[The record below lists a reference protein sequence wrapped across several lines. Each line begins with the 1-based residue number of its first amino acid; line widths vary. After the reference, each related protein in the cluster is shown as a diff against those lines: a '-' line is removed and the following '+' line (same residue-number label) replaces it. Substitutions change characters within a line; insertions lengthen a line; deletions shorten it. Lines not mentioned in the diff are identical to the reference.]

1 MDPVSAVG
9 APEEFRY
16 FSERPSRTDTNIS
29 GSSSSDA
36 KDNLILRHT
45 GSGFADYLSSQT
57 DSLLDSP
64 TRDFSDDGTQLGGS
78 RTNTN
83 LGQSP
88 NRADRPECS
97 FSIISVGEEPISC
110 DIIFVHGL
118 SGDDKTTWN
127 CGSVSW
133 PDELARV
140 FPKARLL
147 SFKYDRSIW
156 TGSNLRAMQYVSER
170 LLAILTTYRRRED
183 AEHRP
188 IIFVA
193 HSLGGCLVKAAVALA
208 RGYGSLKLWP
218 TYSDINE
225 CTKGIVFFGTPHRTR
240 TALGWHSVVNRI
252 RAASQYYNNAEEL
265 TPSPEGDRERPKA
278 TFMRLLSAFESSLDD
293 GHIAIFSCFE
303 KNETGTDRLAT
314 LVTSGDNALGHQ
326 YENVVYLDGDHTTL
340 CQFQTQIDRGYILV
354 RDLVS
359 QTTDQSVGR
368 ILKAFRAGIP
378 MMEHRNLGLPDSALE
393 KLIVSSQEK
402 PEDSGS
408 DTGVFGTSHVTRL
421 FLPTVMLRR
430 IKKALTQPVF
440 GLEYVESLLAHGVN
454 VDWVAKSAEYE
465 EWRQHRRLLLVTCP
479 LGAGKSATAH
489 DIIGNLAAE
498 IGPKAQKIM
507 DNDDIVLH
515 HFFNNQSNPELHFTE
530 LLHQFV
536 LQLLEVNPSL
546 VRHFPSAQILSK
558 PKMRDCW
565 PFKTKPSDFLKSQD
579 ERVPGLKRR
588 RSGIEVH
595 DQHDVASLLTTE
607 DVVET
612 LFSMLR
618 GNPVTKIYI
627 VIDGLDDCDRA
638 SQPQV
643 RQMLRRLLA
652 LPNTKMCITSQRTT
666 LAESFSTWGVDSEDA
681 ILIDITQQASHQR
694 EINTFSR
701 RELKDVERRLVERR
715 FRLSDDYLERIQ
727 RLFAPDQNW
736 SFLWLKL
743 VALIINGVRNVPALL
758 EFVDAIMPAGATK
771 PTLTTAELHHWM
783 IEFLIGNR
791 DQLAVLALF
800 FVGLA
805 RRPMKPDELS
815 ALLATTRCIKHQTY
829 AMGSTVAHFPVMS
842 LVSRDPSRSRPSSAS
857 SQKRPR
863 SKSKRMSAQKLKE
876 EQAREEFWRWIDSSD
891 PSPIT
896 MEIMEKE
903 YRSDLESWLN
913 GELFGLLTFQGG
925 VVSLAH
931 PSLKDSITTFLTT
944 VNHGKIHLIQR
955 ELAKSCLT
963 LLCLPSRSDV
973 TFEYNPETGTHTPS
987 ILQFSYAMKNW
998 YKHVKEAGPQ
1008 GADLYS
1014 EVKELWE
1021 DHQFQLP
1028 LLKLCGKHHPTDP
1041 KGPQAD
1047 LSCLL
1052 AVLDIHHVLAKQ
1064 LREERRRNEIDAV
1077 SSNIP
1082 LAMACATA
1090 NASLDALKV
1099 LVEDTYK
1106 AENFDE
1112 FVRLIPSLLALA
1124 EEKGNGAFFDG
1135 ASALLKTHADA
1146 LTQKSGKPSVFP
1158 ATEPATLE
1166 ASTVVK
1172 SLRRA
1177 VEARNMTQVIDLLK
1191 RHPGSSELGR
1201 RMRTDGLRLAIRRA
1215 DEELVSCLIDNGAD
1229 VNAKGINGES
1239 PLHLA
1244 ALQGD
1249 LRVVQILVEN
1259 RARKFATDLDGKQP
1273 IHWAARRGHYQV
1285 VEYLLSSS
1293 GDRDT
1298 KLKRTPL
1305 FAACSAAS
1313 ILTIRVLLDYGA
1325 SINPRDID
1333 GRTPLHLASSIGAKE
1348 VVQHLLVEGAD
1359 PNIKDN
1365 KGLTPLQLAAFGGWA
1380 PVVAA
1385 LLSAAALVDETSE
1398 DGQTALHL
1406 AAASKNPSLQVVQEL
1421 LAAKADANIVDNKGH
1436 RPLYLAV
1443 KYGSPEMVK
1452 ALVAVTSFTGMG
1464 GEERDDLRKRLQK
1477 YADLKPENCRI
1488 VVNYL
1493 DQLERAEARAEE
1505 ASNGSGRA

>member
-1 MDPVSAVG
+1 M
-9 APEEFRY
+9 R
-16 FSERPSRTDTNIS
+16 
-29 GSSSSDA
+29 
-36 KDNLILRHT
+36 
-45 GSGFADYLSSQT
+45 
-57 DSLLDSP
+57 
-64 TRDFSDDGTQLGGS
+64 
-78 RTNTN
+78 
-83 LGQSP
+83 
-88 NRADRPECS
+88 
-97 FSIISVGEEPISC
+97 
-110 DIIFVHGL
+110 
-118 SGDDKTTWN
+118 
-127 CGSVSW
+127 
-133 PDELARV
+133 
-140 FPKARLL
+140 
-147 SFKYDRSIW
+147 
-156 TGSNLRAMQYVSER
+156 
-170 LLAILTTYRRRED
+170 
-183 AEHRP
+183 
-188 IIFVA
+188 
-193 HSLGGCLVKAAVALA
+193 
-208 RGYGSLKLWP
+208 LWP

-252 RAASQYYNNAEEL
+252 RAASQYYNHDEEPTASPQAEA
-265 TPSPEGDRERPKA
+265 ERPKA

-326 YENVVYLDGDHTTL
+326 YENVVYLDGDHATL
-340 CQFQTQIDRGYILV
+340 CQFQTEKDKGYTIV

-368 ILKAFRAGIP
+368 ILKTFRASLP
-378 MMEHRNLGLPDSALE
+378 MGEKRSVGLPDSALE

-454 VDWVAKSAEYE
+454 VDWVTKSAEFE
-465 EWRQHRRLLLVTCP
+465 EWRQHGKVLLVTCP
-479 LGAGKSATAH
+479 VGAGKSATAH
-489 DIIGNLAAE
+489 DIIGHLAAE

-558 PKMRDCW
+558 PKARDCW
-565 PFKTKPSDFLKSQD
+565 PFKTKPSDFVKSSD
-579 ERVPGLKRR
+579 ERISGLKRR

-607 DVVET
+607 DLVET

-618 GNPVTKIYI
+618 GNPVTKIYVI
-627 VIDGLDDCDRA
+627 IDGLDDCDMA

-643 RQMLRRLLA
+643 WHMLGGFLA
-652 LPNTKMCITSQRTT
+652 LPNTKMCITSQQTT
-666 LAESFSTWGVDSEDA
+666 LADSFSTWGVDSEDA
-681 ILIDITQQASHQR
+681 ILIDITKQKSHQR
-694 EINTFSR
+694 EINTFSK

-727 RLFAPDQNW
+727 RLFAPGQNW

-758 EFVDAIMPAGATK
+758 EFVDAIMPGGATK
-771 PTLTTAELHHWM
+771 PMLTTTELHHWM

-805 RRPMKPDELS
+805 NRPLKPDELS

-829 AMGSTVAHFPVMS
+829 ASGNPVAHFPVIP
-842 LVSRDPSRSRPSSAS
+842 LVSRDSSRPRPSSS
-857 SQKRPR
+857 SSHKRSR

-876 EQAREEFWRWIDSSD
+876 EQSREEFWRWIDSSD

-896 MEIMEKE
+896 LEIMEKE

-913 GELFGLLTFQGG
+913 GELFGLLSFQGG

-931 PSLKDSITTFLTT
+931 PSLKNSITSFLTD
-944 VNHGKIHLIQR
+944 VHPGKIHLIQR

-987 ILQFSYAMKNW
+987 ILQFAYAMKNW
-998 YKHVKEAGPQ
+998 YKHVKGAGPE

-1014 EVKELWE
+1014 EVKELWD

-1041 KGPQAD
+1041 KGPYPD

-1052 AVLDIHHVLAKQ
+1052 AILDTHHVLAKQ
-1064 LREERRRNEIDAV
+1064 LREERRTAV
-1077 SSNIP
+1077 ISNIP

-1090 NASLDALKV
+1090 NASLNSLKV
-1099 LVEDTYK
+1099 LIEDAYK
-1106 AENFDE
+1106 MENVGE
-1112 FVRLIPSLLALA
+1112 FVGFIPSLLALA
-1124 EEKGNGAFFDG
+1124 EETGDGIFFER
-1135 ASALLKTHADA
+1135 ASALLESHVDT
-1146 LTQKSGKPSVFP
+1146 LTQKSGKPSMFP
-1158 ATEPATLE
+1158 TVEPATLE
-1166 ASTVVK
+1166 AGKAVK

-1177 VEARNMTQVIDLLK
+1177 VEARNKTEVLDLLS
-1191 RHPGSSELGR
+1191 RHPSNSEVGR

-1215 DEELVSCLIDNGAD
+1215 DEELVAILVENDAD

-1249 LRVVQILVEN
+1249 LKVVQILVEN
-1259 RARKFATDLDGKQP
+1259 RARKFATDLDGKPP

-1293 GDRDT
+1293 GDKDT

-1313 ILTIRVLLDYGA
+1313 ILTIQVLLDYGA
-1325 SINPRDID
+1325 SINPQDVD

-1380 PVVAA
+1380 PVVSA
-1385 LLSAAALVDETSE
+1385 LLSASAVVDETSE

-1421 LAAKADANIVDNKGH
+1421 LAAKANANIIDKKGH

-1452 ALVAVTSFTGMG
+1452 ALVGVTSFTGMA
-1464 GEERDDLRKRLQK
+1464 GEEREALRKRLQK
-1477 YADLKPENCRI
+1477 YEEVKPENCRI
-1488 VVNYL
+1488 VVNHL
-1493 DQLERAEARAEE
+1493 DQLEKAEARAEE
-1505 ASNGSGRA
+1505 ASADINMSGV